1 MNFRIYGTY
10 ASAKNSRHSVAT
22 WLCHGAH
29 CGKIKIK
36 KAASMST
43 QYQLTLRIR
52 NGTSKHT
59 TIWSP
64 EKQSFLYNYADE
76 LHPPVR
82 TDAHFAQSEPHI
94 MPMPDVLGPKAR

>member
-10 ASAKNSRHSVAT
+10 ASAKNSRHSVAA
-22 WLCHGAH
+22 WLCRGAH

-59 TIWSP
+59 TRVQGNKNS
-64 EKQSFLYNYADE
+64 YM
-76 LHPPVR
+76 
-82 TDAHFAQSEPHI
+82 I
-94 MPMPDVLGPKAR
+94 MLMIYISMAS

>member
-10 ASAKNSRHSVAT
+10 ASAKNSRHSVAA
-22 WLCHGAH
+22 WLCAH

-59 TIWSP
+59 TRVQGNKNS
-64 EKQSFLYNYADE
+64 YM
-76 LHPPVR
+76 
-82 TDAHFAQSEPHI
+82 I
-94 MPMPDVLGPKAR
+94 MLMMIYISMAS

>member
-52 NGTSKHT
+52 NGTSNHT
-59 TIWSP
+59 TRVQRNKVSYIITLMSYT
-64 EKQSFLYNYADE
+64 SM
-76 LHPPVR
+76 V
-82 TDAHFAQSEPHI
+82 
-94 MPMPDVLGPKAR
+94 

>member
-1 MNFRIYGTY
+1 MAIKGAILKFPNVWEVTTSKVSYPKGSIHEHPIPTNPKYIGNGT
-10 ASAKNSRHSVAT
+10 V
-22 WLCHGAH
+22 
-29 CGKIKIK
+29 
-36 KAASMST
+36 
-43 QYQLTLRIR
+43 
-52 NGTSKHT
+52 TSKHT

-82 TDAHFAQSEPHI
+82 SDAHFAQSEPHI